1 MKLSE
6 LRELTGKLP
15 YPDDPFQ
22 QRTYLEDI
30 QGKGIDVS
38 QLYQELEMESRY
50 VDTHRDV
57 SWNNTGIQ
65 LHSHNFYE
73 LIYCRSA
80 FQVEYLVGA
89 RRYLLQQGDVVIVPP
104 GVSHCPMLPEKLTEP
119 YRRYVLW
126 ISSEFIETMTNMF
139 SYEDDRLKIHTNLI
153 RTVGTGWE
161 FLGEMFRKGVRE
173 REKGFPGWEAA
184 VAANTLQLLVQIQ
197 RALADSRVK
206 PLQAEKP
213 DLLDRVM
220 GYVENNLGSR
230 ITLADTARQFYVSE
244 STVSQ
249 LFRKKMGVSF
259 HQCVIQRRLIAAKAM
274 ISENI
279 PMEEVCTRV
288 GFSDYSSFYRA
299 FRQEYGVSPRQYR
312 KLQQT
317 QNTDA

>member
-6 LRELTGKLP
+6 LRALAENMP
-15 YPDDPFQ
+15 CPEDPIRQ
-22 QRTYLEDI
+22 KTYLEELL
-30 QGKGIDVS
+30 GRGIDFG

-57 SWNNTGIQ
+57 SWNNSGVQ
-65 LHSHNFYE
+65 LHSHSFYE
-73 LIYCRSA
+73 MIYCRSA
-80 FQVEYLVGA
+80 CQVEYLVGSQ
-89 RRYLLQQGDVVIVPP
+89 RYRLQQGDIVVVPP

-126 ISSEFIETMTNMF
+126 ISPEFIETMTDMF
-139 SYEDDRLKIHTNLI
+139 SYEDDRLKMHTNLI
-153 RTVGTGWE
+153 RTAGTSWE
-161 FLGEMFRKGVRE
+161 FLGEMFRRGVRE
-173 REKGFPGWEAA
+173 REKAIAGWEAA

-197 RALADSRVK
+197 RALTDSRVK

-220 GYVENNLGSR
+220 GYVESNLGSR
-230 ITLADTARQFYVSE
+230 ITLAETARQFYVSE

-259 HQCVIQRRLIAAKAM
+259 HQCVTQRRLIAAKLM
-274 ISENI
+274 IGENI
-279 PMEEVCTRV
+279 PMEEVCAKV

-312 KLQQT
+312 KLQQH
-317 QNTDA
+317 QNTDP